1 MHHLSTFCRGA
12 FVYVTSRAAYG
23 LLTATVTCWLAS
35 TAADAQEVA
44 LPEASPEESA
54 QPSVTPAAATA
65 EPAPTVAPSAP
76 SAPIAPIA
84 PPLLIPP
91 DILPMPDPTV
101 PPTAETGVPSI
112 EELDEQLKPKP
123 LSPATE
129 NYRLHIEWRKLRNQA
144 QNDPAVKAALAKTD
158 RAPTDLQKRIL
169 LLNYF
174 NVFFDKMIA
183 IKPDMKDYLNDRR
196 REHINALPQPR
207 VRPLPTPAPSIEV
220 TTTTSRR
227 KETRESPTPSSTPT
241 ATPSRRRAR

>member
-1 MHHLSTFCRGA
+1 MHHLSTFCRRV
-12 FVYVTSRAAYG
+12 FLRVDSRAAYR
-23 LLTATVTCWLAS
+23 LITAAVICWFAIP
-35 TAADAQEVA
+35 AADAQEVA
-44 LPEASPEESA
+44 LPEASPKESPD
-54 QPSVTPAAATA
+54 PSATPATAARETA
-65 EPAPTVAPSAP
+65 PAVAPA
-76 SAPIAPIA
+76 APIA

-91 DILPMPDPTV
+91 DILPMPDATA
-101 PPTAETGVPSI
+101 PPTAEIAVPSI

-123 LSPATE
+123 LSEAAE

-144 QNDPAVKAALAKTD
+144 QNDPAVKAALAKAD

-207 VRPLPTPAPSIEV
+207 VRPLLTPPPSVEV
-220 TTTTSRR
+220 KTTKSKRTKIRQS
-227 KETRESPTPSSTPT
+227 
-241 ATPSRRRAR
+241 PSRSPR